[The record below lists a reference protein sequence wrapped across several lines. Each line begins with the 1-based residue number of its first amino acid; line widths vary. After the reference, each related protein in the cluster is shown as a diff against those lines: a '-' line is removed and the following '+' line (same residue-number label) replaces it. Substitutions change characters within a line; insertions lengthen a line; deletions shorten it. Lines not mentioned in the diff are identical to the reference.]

1 MFYFLKRIALC
12 YFLLMSLF
20 VNAQSDT
27 VFVDS
32 KVSDVNVF
40 FSGAQVTRT
49 TSAKPLAKGKYV
61 LVFDN
66 LPLEIQPQTVN
77 AQSIDNATIH
87 SVVFEKARNY
97 KKSKEE
103 EALVKK
109 IEHQKKKLRN
119 LKAKL
124 SNLQREENLIM
135 NNSRFGSK
143 DGITVEEIEKAA
155 IFYRERLGDI
165 SNLKISVAA
174 QYDSIILHIQDLSVE
189 VNKYT
194 SQRYFPKGRITMVV
208 EAKKPIKPKV
218 SVSYFVTSAR
228 WEPMYDFKVKDLDSP
243 LEIVNRAKIF
253 QSTGEDWDQVQL
265 TLSTGTPQQK
275 VQKPTLI
282 PWNILSPPRYPR
294 PVAKTYPYSS
304 FSMTVLDEEAN
315 PVEKAIVTVKQNGK
329 LLYYDM
335 TDGNGQIL
343 INPIPPGYYNLE
355 IESYGFTKYAHN
367 ISLTNQRHQDVTLSL
382 TNQYHAMNDGD
393 VIAKPDVVVRGSRS
407 NATVVTV
414 DAVKNMP
421 TRNLSQITATTAG
434 VYSIEDDAL
443 MEVEVMEI
451 ESFALDME
459 VSALT
464 NRLSFELKDK
474 YVVYSNGKDHF
485 VEMYT
490 QSIDA
495 DFIHYVVPK
504 VEPDVYL
511 TASIPDASKLGL
523 SEGVVNIYFE
533 GVYTGSSYLDPKTI
547 TDTLIFSLGVDKNVT
562 ADRQLSVKK
571 TETSTF
577 GSEKRVNIGY
587 DYLVRNSRKES
598 ITVVVQDQIPVSR
611 EEKITVELLE
621 KSGAKFSDKTGFL
634 DWKFKL
640 EPNTTKDLKSEF
652 QIKMPAKTQLS
663 FD

>member
-1 MFYFLKRIALC
+1 MNYSVKTLALC
-12 YFLLMSLF
+12 LFFLVPALSH
-20 VNAQSDT
+20 AQTDSI
-27 VFVDS
+27 FVDS
-32 KVSDVNVF
+32 RVSDVNVF

-49 TSAKPLAKGKYV
+49 ASIKALTKGKYV
-61 LVFDN
+61 LIFDN

-87 SVVFEKARNY
+87 SVVFEKIRNY
-97 KKSKEE
+97 KKAKEE
-103 EALVKK
+103 DDLVKR
-109 IEHQKKKLRN
+109 IEYQKKKLGN

-124 SNLQREENLIM
+124 ANLQREENLIM
-135 NNSRFGSK
+135 NNSQFDGK
-143 DGITVEEIEKAA
+143 DGITVEEIKKAA

-165 SNLKISVAA
+165 SNLKISIAGA
-174 QYDSIILHIQDLSVE
+174 YDSIILHIQDLSVL

-194 SQRYFPKGRITMVV
+194 SQRYFPKGRITMVLESKMNINPV
-208 EAKKPIKPKV
+208 I

-228 WEPMYDFKVKDLDSP
+228 WEPNYDFKVKDLNSP

-253 QSTGEDWDQVQL
+253 QSTGEDWDQIQL

-275 VQKPTLI
+275 VQKPQLI
-282 PWNILSPPRYPR
+282 PWNILNPPRYPR
-294 PVAKTYPYSS
+294 QVDKTYPYSS
-304 FSMTVLDEEAN
+304 FSMTVLDEESN

-329 LLYYDM
+329 LLFYQM
-335 TDGNGQIL
+335 TNGNGRIL

-355 IESYGFTKYAHN
+355 IESYGFSKYNHN
-367 ISLTNQRHQDVTLSL
+367 VSLTNQRHQDLTLFM
-382 TNQYHAMNDGD
+382 TNQFRAMNDEN
-393 VIAKPDVVVRGSRS
+393 VIAKSDVMVRGSRS
-407 NATVVTV
+407 NSEVIMV
-414 DAVKNMP
+414 DGIKNMP
-421 TRNLSQITATTAG
+421 TRNLSQITATTSGTYNAEE
-434 VYSIEDDAL
+434 VVLKELED
-443 MEVEVMEI
+443 MEI

-474 YVVYSNGKDHF
+474 YVVNSNGKDHF

-504 VEPDVYL
+504 VETDVYL
-511 TASIPDASKLGL
+511 TATLPEASKLGL

-547 TDTLIFSLGVDKNVT
+547 TDTLIFSLGIDKNVS
-562 ADRQLSVKK
+562 ADRQLSSNK

-577 GSEKRVNIGY
+577 GSEKRVKIGY
-587 DYLVRNSRKES
+587 DYLVRNSRKET
-598 ITVVVQDQIPVSR
+598 ITLVVQDQIPVSR

-621 KSGAKFSDKTGFL
+621 KTEARFSNKTGFL
-634 DWKFKL
+634 DWKFDL
-640 EPNTTKDLKSEF
+640 LPNSSKELKTEF
-652 QIKMPAKTQLS
+652 QVKMPSKTQLS
-663 FD
+663 ID